1 MRLRGTGSARPY
13 VRCRYAGKRYPNAA
27 ASAQVRARV
36 CDRVSACA
44 RACVRACVSVRVR
57 LSLLVHGAVG
67 GGVELC
73 SFPVQAVPA
82 MGLTLGMMIG
92 PVALPAI
99 YNAFADRC

>member
-1 MRLRGTGSARPY
+1 LRGLLAPSGDGLDKA
-13 VRCRYAGKRYPNAA
+13 VRT
-27 ASAQVRARV
+27 AQVRGQALPERGSERPGACV
-36 CDRVSACA
+36 RDRVS
-44 RACVRACVSVRVR
+44 ACVRACVRVRVR

>member
-1 MRLRGTGSARPY
+1 MRGFFFCAGDGLDKA
-13 VRCRYAGKRYPNAA
+13 VRRRYAGKRYPNAA

-36 CDRVSACA
+36 CDRVTACA
-44 RACVRACVSVRVR
+44 RACVSVRVR
-57 LSLLVHGAVG
+57 LSLLVQGAVG

-73 SFPVQAVPA
+73 SFPAQAVPA